1 MSYSLLKTGGGEEV
15 YRSKSPKFG
24 KTRCK
29 NSQLR
34 PFAEPSC
41 LFLVITYGCPF
52 KPATIKSKTVY
63 SSLTKISLKLV
74 LKSGKERKYW
84 RVS

>member
-1 MSYSLLKTGGGEEV
+1 MSYSLLKTGGGGV

-24 KTRCK
+24 KTRGK
-29 NSQLR
+29 NPQLC

-41 LFLVITYGCPF
+41 LFLVIPHACSF
-52 KPATIKSKTVY
+52 KPATIKSQTVY

-74 LKSGKERKYW
+74 LKSGKERK
-84 RVS
+84 